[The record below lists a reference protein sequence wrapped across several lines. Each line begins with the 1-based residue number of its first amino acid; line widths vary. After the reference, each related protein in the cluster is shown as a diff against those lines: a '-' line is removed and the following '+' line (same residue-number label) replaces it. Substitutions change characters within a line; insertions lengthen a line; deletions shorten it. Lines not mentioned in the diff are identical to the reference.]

1 MQMIPQMMPQM
12 MPHGGMHPM
21 MFSNGGMPQ
30 MMPTMP
36 PMVPTAESD
45 SESSHEQPAAAP
57 ATAAPSSSAAG
68 APPPSNTSNQSHDVP
83 EQSFGFSDAMKQRI
97 SRSMTYVRQLP
108 RWFIQEVVEFLNPN
122 FDATLVADLSQHG
135 LLSLL
140 FLFCRI
146 KPNVRVSELRSLVPI
161 IMAKTKVS
169 WVEVDNVYLLGNM
182 IVDKVCLKSVSHC
195 IHG

>member
-1 MQMIPQMMPQM
+1 MQIIPQMMPQM

-21 MFSNGGMPQ
+21 MFSNGGMP
-30 MMPTMP
+30 MMSTMP

-45 SESSHEQPAAAP
+45 SESSHEPPAAAP
-57 ATAAPSSSAAG
+57 VAAAPSSSAAG
-68 APPPSNTSNQSHDVP
+68 AAPPSNPSHDAPPPSI
-83 EQSFGFSDAMKQRI
+83 GFSDAMKQKI

-146 KPNVRVSELRSLVPI
+146 KPNVRITELRSLIQSIV
-161 IMAKTKVS
+161 AKTS
-169 WVEVDNVYLLGNM
+169 FGW
-182 IVDKVCLKSVSHC
+182 IVIC
-195 IHG
+195 

>member
-1 MQMIPQMMPQM
+1 MQIIPQMMPQM

-36 PMVPTAESD
+36 HQMVPTAESD
-45 SESSHEQPAAAP
+45 SDSSNEPPAAA
-57 ATAAPSSSAAG
+57 AVVAVTSSSVAAASPPSNPSRE
-68 APPPSNTSNQSHDVP
+68 APPPSFS
-83 EQSFGFSDAMKQRI
+83 FSDAMKQKI

-108 RWFIQEVVEFLNPN
+108 RWFIQEVIEFLNPN

-146 KPNVRVSELRSLVPI
+146 KPNVRVTELRSLIPI
-161 IMAKTKVS
+161 ILAKTSYGWK
-169 WVEVDNVYLLGNM
+169 
-182 IVDKVCLKSVSHC
+182 
-195 IHG
+195 